1 MDELY
6 PLDLDRAF
14 AKLDTIKDDIVW
26 WTKGAEPSQMLSTG
40 EADYALAWS
49 GRIATAKD
57 EGSPVD
63 MHYNG
68 GIMISAGWVVPKNAP
83 NKENAMKFIEF
94 ISEAPQ
100 QYGFSELI
108 PYGSTNPEAVALMS
122 DEMKV
127 DLGQSDEQ
135 LENEIYLNTYWA
147 ENLSSVE
154 ERFNAWLL
162 E

>member
-1 MDELY
+1 
-6 PLDLDRAF
+6 
-14 AKLDTIKDDIVW
+14 
-26 WTKGAEPSQMLSTG
+26 MLSTG

-63 MHYNG
+63 MTYNG

-94 ISEAPQ
+94 ISEAEQ

-108 PYGSTNPEAVALMS
+108 PYGSTNPDAVALMS
-122 DEMKV
+122 EEMKES
-127 DLGQSDEQ
+127 LGQSDAQ
-135 LENEIYLNTYWA
+135 LSDEIYLDNTYWA
-147 ENLSSVE
+147 EYLSEVE

-162 E
+162 A